1 MRTPVSLFA
10 RIHEKCVFERRV
22 RVLAGHLA
30 ALMPEGGRVLDVG
43 CGDGSIAAA
52 LIEARPDVT
61 IEGVDIMVR
70 PETKMPV
77 NEFDGQRLPFE
88 DNSFDTVMFVD
99 LLHHTDDPAIL
110 LAEARRV
117 ARHSIVL
124 KDHCRDGVLAGATL
138 RFMDWVGNAH
148 HGVVLPYNYWEES
161 RWQQTFGNLAVT
173 VDSWQAQL
181 ALYPF
186 PANLLFDR
194 KLHFVARLR
203 V

>member
-173 VDSWQAQL
+173 VDSWQARL